1 MPAATPAYTRILYN
15 GIPYWKDTTGIL
27 YYYESSTFPT
37 EATRIA
43 LGTEAAGLY
52 ADWSERL
59 EERLSTY
66 RANEKPRTRATGAAA
81 SKSEP
86 AAAAAAQ

>member
-1 MPAATPAYTRILYN
+1 MPAATPAYT
-15 GIPYWKDTTGIL
+15 GIPYWKDTTGVL
-27 YYYESSTFPT
+27 YYYESSAFPT

-59 EERLSTY
+59 EERLATY
-66 RANEKPRTRATGAAA
+66 RATETPRTRATVSA

-86 AAAAAAQ
+86 AAAGAGQ

>member
-15 GIPYWKDTTGIL
+15 GIPYWKDTTGVL
-27 YYYESSTFPT
+27 YYYESSAFPT

-52 ADWSERL
+52 SDWSERL
-59 EERLSTY
+59 EERLTTY
-66 RANEKPRTRATGAAA
+66 RDDQKPRTRATVNA

-86 AAAAAAQ
+86 NAATAGQ